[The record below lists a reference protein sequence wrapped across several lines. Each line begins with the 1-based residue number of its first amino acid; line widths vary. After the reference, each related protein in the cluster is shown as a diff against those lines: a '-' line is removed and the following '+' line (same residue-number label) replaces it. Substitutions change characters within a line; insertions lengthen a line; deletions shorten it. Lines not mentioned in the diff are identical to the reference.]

1 MHFTF
6 KTCCDYNFSV
16 ALPRPQQLEHLL
28 LVQGGVHQ
36 LLDRLPQHP
45 MQGTG
50 AESFGEVGDLGR
62 VKEGAAARLV
72 GLNHEDGEVQGGG
85 RGGVLRRGHRESD
98 IRGLGGGEWV
108 GN

>member
-1 MHFTF
+1 
-6 KTCCDYNFSV
+6 
-16 ALPRPQQLEHLL
+16 
-28 LVQGGVHQ
+28 
-36 LLDRLPQHP
+36 

-108 GN
+108 GNCNVYTLAQILSILTRHLLCLS